1 MGKIAKYI
9 NGKVERAA
17 VAGKREERCES
28 GEREFTRQQIRAIM

>member
-9 NGKVERAA
+9 NEKAA

-28 GEREFTRQQIRAIM
+28 GEREFTRKQIRAIM